1 MTGLIFGV
9 FMTEWTMVQA
19 KRDFSAGLL
28 RGFHFDQVP
37 GGWSLQLQGAA
48 GLGTGFGDWFS
59 CCPARFGFLSGR
71 RVKEPWN
78 KWRGLA
84 CGEETVY
91 AAKVLDSA
99 GAVHASP
106 WSRRGL
112 TPPAPEGS
120 RRSARQ
126 APWGARQ

>member
-48 GLGTGFGDWFS
+48 GLGTGWLIDTRRRAPRVFRTLDGGVSAALEIGFRV
-59 CCPARFGFLSGR
+59 ARL
-71 RVKEPWN
+71 V
-78 KWRGLA
+78 
-84 CGEETVY
+84 
-91 AAKVLDSA
+91 SA
-99 GAVHASP
+99 S
-106 WSRRGL
+106 
-112 TPPAPEGS
+112 
-120 RRSARQ
+120 
-126 APWGARQ
+126 